1 MKTIFLMRAMMA
13 TGAAVALSALPT
25 AASAATILFN
35 LTSQSISTSGSGS
48 SAIKFTTATVGG
60 VKVRISAWSL
70 SGTSGSGTIGKSALA
85 QYSSG
90 LGAVSSGESTGN
102 NTHTIDNQYSRDFL
116 LFQFD
121 QSVSLT
127 SSKLSPFAVGGS
139 STDTDFTVG
148 RGTSATPWTTQMNLT
163 GTSSAGL
170 SALLTGGLN
179 HYNGPGSTT
188 IAALNPSGGYG
199 NVWII
204 GAKFTNTGTFD
215 AFKLSALKI
224 STGLPVPES
233 STWMMMIV
241 GFGVVGATMRRK
253 NAVAL
258 AAAA

>member
-1 MKTIFLMRAMMA
+1 MPA
-13 TGAAVALSALPT
+13 
-25 AASAATILFN
+25 AASAATLVFN

-48 SAIKFTTATVGG
+48 SAIKFTTAMIGG
-60 VKVRISAWSL
+60 VKVRISAWTL
-70 SGTSGSGTIGKSALA
+70 SGTSGSGTIAKSAVT

-90 LGAVSSGESTGN
+90 LGAVSSGESTSN

-127 SSKLSPFAVGGS
+127 NAKLTPFAVGGS
-139 STDTDFTVG
+139 ATDTDFTVG
-148 RGTSATPWTTQMNLT
+148 RGITATPWTTQLNLT

-170 SALLTGGLN
+170 STLLTGGLN

-188 IAALNPSGGYG
+188 IASLNPSGGYG

-215 AFKLSALKI
+215 AFKLSQLRVT
-224 STGLPVPES
+224 TGLPVPES

-241 GFGVVGATMRRK
+241 GFGTVGATMRRK
-253 NAVAL
+253 KTVA
-258 AAAA
+258 ATA

>member
-1 MKTIFLMRAMMA
+1 VTTVFSTRSMVAA
-13 TGAAVALSALPT
+13 GAALALSVLPT

-60 VKVRISAWSL
+60 VKVRISAWTL
-70 SGTSGSGTIGKSALA
+70 SGTSGSGTIAKSTLA

-90 LGAVSSGESTGN
+90 LGAVSSGESTSN

-127 SSKLSPFAVGGS
+127 SGKLTPFAVGGS

-163 GTSSAGL
+163 GTTSAGL
-170 SALLTGGLN
+170 STLLTGGLN
-179 HYNGPGSTT
+179 HYNGPSSTT
-188 IAALNPSGGYG
+188 IASLNPSGGYG

-215 AFKLSALKI
+215 AFKFSALKV
-224 STGLPVPES
+224 STALPVPES

-241 GFGVVGATMRRK
+241 GFGAVGATMRRK
-253 NAVAL
+253 KAVAL
-258 AAAA
+258 AAVA